1 MCVIEP
7 WTNDQLI
14 LYIVHRHHAY
24 ALAQINIQLT
34 PEQCRLELHGST
46 SFSVVNTAVLRDPRL
61 VEPKDTESLPYMED
75 QLYAQCLHGESS
87 PLTPVVQ
94 GSTFLFVIIQFIK
107 SLNKISNKSATMCHV
122 QTCTLFFL
130 KPIEQSCPK
139 SPSRSF

>member
-14 LYIVHRHHAY
+14 LYILHRHRAY

-75 QLYAQCLHGESS
+75 QLYAQCLHGGSS
-87 PLTPVVQ
+87 PLTPL
-94 GSTFLFVIIQFIK
+94 LFKGQ
-107 SLNKISNKSATMCHV
+107 LYYLLLYN
-122 QTCTLFFL
+122 L
-130 KPIEQSCPK
+130 
-139 SPSRSF
+139 